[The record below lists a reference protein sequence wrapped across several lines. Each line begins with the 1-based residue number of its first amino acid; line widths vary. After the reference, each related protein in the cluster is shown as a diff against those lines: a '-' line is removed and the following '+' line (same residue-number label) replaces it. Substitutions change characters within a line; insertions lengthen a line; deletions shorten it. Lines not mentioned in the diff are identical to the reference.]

1 MVIINSK
8 FKDFLYDLA
17 NSFLVTAITNF
28 LVYILNFKTI
38 SFDFLI
44 KYKFYFYWF
53 LLLLFILLIRFFIR
67 KRIDKLQD
75 DPIGFFIMQNYKG
88 IAEVDYF
95 GFKWEVFF
103 NYLSEPWISN
113 DVKKVK
119 FEDLKEIKIGE
130 VKGPY
135 CPNDMREMKHTRTY
149 WGFYK
154 YKCPKCKYK
163 KTLLKNLTTLENE
176 TLDEMRSKF
185 R

>member
-8 FKDFLYDLA
+8 FKNFLYDLGI
-17 NSFLVTAITNF
+17 SFLVTVIPNF
-28 LVYILNFKTI
+28 LVYILNFKEI

-53 LLLLFILLIRFFIR
+53 LLLLLILLIRFVIR
-67 KRIDKLQD
+67 RWIDKLQD
-75 DPIGFFIMQNYKG
+75 RPSGFFVMQDYKG

-95 GFKWEVFF
+95 GFKWKVFF
-103 NYLSEPWISN
+103 NYLSEPWMSN
-113 DVKKVK
+113 DLQKVRFK
-119 FEDLKEIKIGE
+119 DLKGVEVGE
-130 VKGPY
+130 VTGPY
-135 CPNDMREMKHTRTY
+135 CPNDMREIKHTRTY

-163 KTLLKNLTTLENE
+163 KTLLKNFTTLENE
-176 TLDEMRSKF
+176 TLDEIRSKN